1 MYMDAG
7 GFRGVN
13 FIRTGGSEF
22 TNIRRPS
29 EAVTEVIWAEA
40 LPVKPNNPV
49 TAAENASV
57 ARTIPSR

>member
-7 GFRGVN
+7 GFGGVN
-13 FIRTGGSEF
+13 FISTGGSAF

-40 LPVKPNNPV
+40 LPVKPNHPV
-49 TAAENASV
+49 TAAENTSV